1 MATKPIKND
10 LFRFITFRTPQLIRE
25 ERKELGFLYHPDIES
40 SFFYTNLDPNLTNE
54 EKRTAVRSKASTF
67 SNPLKSY
74 LEVKKLSKKLYNFST
89 WLTANRETL
98 TKSEVDERMN
108 EVTSVSNAKRILIW
122 DNFL

>member
-1 MATKPIKND
+1 MD
-10 LFRFITFRTPQLIRE
+10 LEKIFKQLILLDLALFVLIFLSVFFEPE
-25 ERKELGFLYHPDIES
+25 EVTNLYNQLPEG
-40 SFFYTNLDPNLTNE
+40 FFYTNLDPNLTNE

-122 DNFL
+122 DN